1 MMQDIGD
8 GPAFG
13 PAAGGKPQQI
23 VVMLHGYGADG
34 NDLIALA
41 PGWSRALPHALF
53 LSPHAPQPMEA
64 GPWGRQWFSL
74 REMSPAAL
82 AEGAKSAAPALHR
95 YLDRILAAHD
105 LADDKLALGGF
116 SQGCMMALHVGL
128 RRKQAPAAILGYSG
142 ALVGSPA
149 SLAEITA
156 RPPVLLVHGTA
167 DSVVPFAALGMAKAA
182 LEAARVPVEA
192 LARPGLAHGIDEEGL
207 RRGIGFLSANL
218 GAPPDSRT
226 PVTDR

>member
-1 MMQDIGD
+1 MMQEIGD
-8 GPAFG
+8 GPSYG
-13 PAAGGKPQQI
+13 PAAGGAPQQI

-41 PGWSRALPHALF
+41 PAWSRALPNALF
-53 LSPHAPQPMEA
+53 LSPHAPQPLEA

-82 AEGAKSAAPALHR
+82 AEGAKSAAPALDR
-95 YLDRILAAHD
+95 YLDRLLEEHG
-105 LADDKLALGGF
+105 LDDSKLALGGF
-116 SQGCMMALHVGL
+116 SQGCMMALYVGL
-128 RRKQAPAAILGYSG
+128 RRRKAPAAILGYSG

-149 SLAEITA
+149 TLAEITA
-156 RPPVLLVHGTA
+156 KPPVLLVHGTA

-182 LEAARVPVEA
+182 LEAAGVPVEA

-207 RRGIGFLSANL
+207 RRGIAFLKTHLA
-218 GAPPDSRT
+218 A
-226 PVTDR
+226 